1 MTLSGKV
8 SLKVK
13 MTILIIEIL
22 IIGLYGVVVGAKNMG
37 TIRNDAITSMEE
49 YVSEEHPEYSQ
60 EEIQQELQPIL
71 QKMQQEKKAKQDQ
84 FFYFMVIMCILT
96 DIWVLYLTFDI
107 TSGVKRS
114 ALFAEKMGQ
123 GDFTQRV
130 DEKYLKRED
139 EIGILARSIRD
150 IHHNMRH
157 LIGYVQREADT
168 LDETVGTAE
177 AALAKLADEIDSVSG
192 ITQELAAGNQETA
205 AAAQEVNTMSGEIEE
220 AAKGIAEHAQ
230 EGNGKVD
237 EIHTRAAD
245 TKQKIS
251 ASRANIRKVHGE
263 INDSLSEA
271 LENAKVV
278 EQIGVLAES
287 IMGITSQ
294 TNLLALNAS
303 IEAARAGE
311 AGKGFAVVADEIRK
325 LAEQSAS
332 SAVNTRE
339 LIEGALKEID
349 EGNVASKNAEEALKS
364 VIDGIESIA
373 ETSKQLSEES
383 KQQAEAM
390 EQAEIGV
397 NQISEVVQS
406 NSAAAEET
414 SATSEELSAQADTL
428 KGLIGKFILN

>member
-22 IIGLYGVVVGAKNMG
+22 IIGSYGVVVGAKNMG
-37 TIRNDAITSMEE
+37 AIRNDAIASMEE

-114 ALFAEKMGQ
+114 ALFAKKMGQ

-130 DEKYLKRED
+130 EEKYLKRED

-177 AALAKLADEIDSVSG
+177 TALAKLADLVRELCNLRNRGMDVCLVSSG
-192 ITQELAAGNQETA
+192 AIAVGRQSLGMTERPREL
-205 AAAQEVNTMSGEIEE
+205 S
-220 AAKGIAEHAQ
+220 
-230 EGNGKVD
+230 
-237 EIHTRAAD
+237 
-245 TKQKIS
+245 TKQACAAVGQARLMMIYQK
-251 ASRANIRKVHGE
+251 
-263 INDSLSEA
+263 LFSEY
-271 LENAKVV
+271 
-278 EQIGVLAES
+278 
-287 IMGITSQ
+287 
-294 TNLLALNAS
+294 
-303 IEAARAGE
+303 
-311 AGKGFAVVADEIRK
+311 
-325 LAEQSAS
+325 
-332 SAVNTRE
+332 
-339 LIEGALKEID
+339 
-349 EGNVASKNAEEALKS
+349 
-364 VIDGIESIA
+364 
-373 ETSKQLSEES
+373 
-383 KQQAEAM
+383 
-390 EQAEIGV
+390 
-397 NQISEVVQS
+397 NQ
-406 NSAAAEET
+406 
-414 SATSEELSAQADTL
+414 LSAQILMTKNTMVNNVNRKNAQNTFDELLSLGVIPIVNENDSISTYELQNLEKFGDNDTL
-428 KGLIGKFILN
+428 SAMVAALVRADLLILLSDIDGLFTDDPNTNPDAKFIDVVENLDDNLLNMGKGTSGSKVGTGGMATKLTAAQIASAAGVDMVIANGADFHIIHKITEGRRYGTLFVSQSKEEVYLIDIIDRLL